1 MNLSEGESKIAFGLR
16 QMKADAMK
24 KPTIYIDHN
33 LNRIPMAQADLLS
46 RTMGRDFTVI
56 REFENDTLFARI
68 TFSPVVITPDIPAE
82 HWMPFK
88 LVVENIMTT
97 DPEGMVLSVPARCK
111 DVDASNSFRTMQEA
125 INSYED
131 LLVRHGGC
139 QFFPGSND
147 DFGNPTVHLLV
158 RGNKLAPPSKDMPIV
173 SAEIDEAA
181 IGSW

>member
-1 MNLSEGESKIAFGLR
+1 MRLSEGESKIANGLR
-16 QMKADAMK
+16 QMKEEAMK

-33 LNRIPMAQADLLS
+33 LNRIPKAQAELLS
-46 RTMGRDFTVI
+46 STMGRDFTVI
-56 REFENDTLFARI
+56 REFENETLFARI
-68 TFSPVVITPDIPAE
+68 TFDPIIRTPDIPAE
-82 HWMPFK
+82 HWTPFK
-88 LVVENIMTT
+88 LWVENIMTT
-97 DPEGMVLSVPARCK
+97 DPEGVVLSVPARCK
-111 DVDASNSFRTMQEA
+111 DVDVSNLFRTMKEA
-125 INSYED
+125 IDSYED